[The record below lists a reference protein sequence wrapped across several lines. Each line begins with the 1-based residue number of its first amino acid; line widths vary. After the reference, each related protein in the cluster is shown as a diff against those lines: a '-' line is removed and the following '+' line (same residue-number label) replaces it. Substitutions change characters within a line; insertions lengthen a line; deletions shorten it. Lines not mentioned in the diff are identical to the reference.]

1 MTSITNAVLS
11 ERQQQQ
17 FTQTM
22 VLLAQIDDRLATMNG
37 AVREEQMLGVEQ
49 ELRIKCLSTH
59 VKKIEMELKK
69 AQERAVRLAL
79 AIALFTGMGMA
90 GANKIFSLVI
100 P

>member
-1 MTSITNAVLS
+1 MASITNAVLN

-22 VLLAQIDDRLATMNG
+22 VLLAQIKDHLATMNG
-37 AVREEQMLGVEQ
+37 SVREEQILGAEQ
-49 ELRIKCLSTH
+49 ELRINCLSKH
-59 VKKIEMELKK
+59 IEKMEQELKK
-69 AQERAVRLAL
+69 SQDRAVRLAL
-79 AIALFTGMGMA
+79 AVALLTGMGMA